1 MAYPGFEPTDLHSV
15 RSDTNFVQLADC
27 TTTTQ
32 CGLKIGYNIM
42 QWWVLR
48 EMEETDK
55 NNHLVQLKMIE
66 KGLKGTSGENYL
78 VCHQTVNQ

>member
-1 MAYPGFEPTDLHSV
+1 V
-15 RSDTNFVQLADC
+15 
-27 TTTTQ
+27 
-32 CGLKIGYNIM
+32 KIGYIM

-55 NNHLVQLKMIE
+55 NNRLVQLKMIE

-78 VCHQTVNQ
+78 VCRQTVNQ

>member
-1 MAYPGFEPTDLHSV
+1 M
-15 RSDTNFVQLADC
+15 
-27 TTTTQ
+27 TQ

-42 QWWVLR
+42 QWWVLQ

-78 VCHQTVNQ
+78 VCYQTVNQ